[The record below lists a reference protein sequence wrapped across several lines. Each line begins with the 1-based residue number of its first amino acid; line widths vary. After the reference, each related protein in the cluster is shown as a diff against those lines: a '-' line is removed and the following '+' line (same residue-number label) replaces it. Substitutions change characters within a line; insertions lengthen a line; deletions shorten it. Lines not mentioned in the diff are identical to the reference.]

1 MLAISRG
8 THKTRH
14 ASNANDFQK
23 ISIAGTEHPA
33 PSHKVG
39 GQIKL
44 VYYGTAFILIMM
56 RTLQT
61 LLARAIQ
68 ESNG

>member
-44 VYYGTAFILIMM
+44 VYYGTSLHSHHDEDPPDSITQGGL
-56 RTLQT
+56 
-61 LLARAIQ
+61 
-68 ESNG
+68 